1 MIATPSFNLLT
12 ECWIPCIMDEGGRA
26 EEFGLREVLARAREI
41 REIAD
46 PSPLVTVTLHRL
58 LLAILHRNFGPRNAS
73 EWEQLWES
81 GRWDQRRL
89 DEYFAAWHDR
99 FDLFHHRYPFYQVA
113 SIEPQ
118 YAVTITKLT
127 HELASPGNA
136 TTLFDHT
143 IPDSVAFSPARAARY
158 LLAYQSFAVGGLVS
172 LRKGEDPKICKS
184 ADAAPLTKGA
194 VTLVRGTNLFRTL
207 MLNFHQYNRE
217 SEAPFPF
224 DLDDTPVWERDEGTR
239 PEDRHPKGYL
249 DLLTWQS
256 RRIQLFPETSPTREI
271 AVRRVAIMKGY
282 QFPVVDER
290 HGRET
295 MLAFRKNEQAKG
307 NQDPWPAID
316 FREARAVW
324 RDSLALFQSAAGQR
338 DRPKMLSWLNE
349 LVDEGILDR
358 SLILPLDLY
367 GLSTDRANV
376 LFWRHEQLPV
386 PLAYLNDENLLDR
399 LRQALAL
406 VGVKQVAGVLQQS
419 VNNLAR
425 LLLAPESNHPKARQ
439 PDGDAVGELARSFG
453 AERVYWARLD
463 MHFRQFLVNLEA
475 DRRRDEDSAWVYGET
490 EFPTWVRQ
498 VRTVAREAFAEAT
511 GSLDTSARSLKAAA
525 VAGREFNRRLSA
537 VLNGYLEKEEAA

>member
-1 MIATPSFNLLT
+1 MTARPSFNLLD
-12 ECWIPCIMDEGGRA
+12 ERWIPCVMDEDGRA
-26 EEFGLREVLARAREI
+26 GEFGLREVLARAPEI

-58 LLAILHRNFGPRNAS
+58 LLAILHRNFGPRNVS
-73 EWEQLWES
+73 EWEKLWES
-81 GRWDQRRL
+81 GRWDQPCL
-89 DEYFAAWHDR
+89 DQYFAAWHER
-99 FDLFHHRYPFYQVA
+99 FDLFHDRYPFYQVA
-113 SIEPQ
+113 SIEQQ

-136 TTLFDHT
+136 ATLFDHT
-143 IPDSVAFSPARAARY
+143 IPDSVAFSPAQAARY
-158 LLAYQSFAVGGLVS
+158 LLAHQSFTVGGLVS

-194 VTLVRGTNLFRTL
+194 VTLVRGASLFRTL
-207 MLNFHQYNRE
+207 MLNLHQYNRE
-217 SEAPFPF
+217 SEAPFRF
-224 DLDDTPVWERDEGTR
+224 DLDDTPAWERDEETR

-256 RRIQLFPETSPTREI
+256 RRIRLFPETSPAGETV
-271 AVRRVAIMKGY
+271 VRRVAIMKGY
-282 QFPVVDER
+282 QFPAVDER

-307 NQDPWPAID
+307 DQDPWPAID

-324 RDSLALFQSAAGQR
+324 RDSLALFQSAAEQR

-349 LVDEGILDR
+349 LVDEGTLDK

-406 VGVKQVAGVLQQS
+406 VEQVAGVLRQS

-425 LLLAPESNHPKARQ
+425 LLLAPESNRPDARQ
-439 PDGDAVGELARSFG
+439 PDGGAVGELARSFG

-463 MHFRQFLVNLEA
+463 VLFRQFLVKLEA
-475 DRRRDEDSAWVYGET
+475 DRRPDEGGSWVYGET
-490 EFPTWVRQ
+490 EFPAWVQQ
-498 VRTVAREAFAEAT
+498 VRSVAKAAFAQTA
-511 GSLDTSARSLKAAA
+511 GSLDTSARSLKAVA
-525 VAGREFNRRLSA
+525 VASREFNRRLSA
-537 VLNGYLEKEEAA
+537 VLNGCLEKEEAA